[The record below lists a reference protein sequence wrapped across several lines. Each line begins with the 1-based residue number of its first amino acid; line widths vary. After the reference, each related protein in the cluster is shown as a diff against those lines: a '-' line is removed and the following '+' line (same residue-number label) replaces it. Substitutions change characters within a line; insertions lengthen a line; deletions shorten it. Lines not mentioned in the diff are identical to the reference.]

1 MVEIGRL
8 ITAMI
13 TPFGEDGAV
22 NYEEAKRLA
31 LALVDAGVDGFVVTG
46 TTGETPTLSNE
57 ERLRLY
63 SAVKSAVGKR
73 ASVVAGTTNYNTAES
88 IRLSK
93 EAEHLGADGIL
104 MTVPSYN
111 KPPQEGLYQHFKA
124 IAESVH
130 IPCMLYNVPSRTSL
144 NMTAATTV
152 RLSQVENIVGVKEAS
167 SDMGQIATI
176 IRDAKDGFKVWSG
189 NDDETFLIMSMGGYG
204 IVSVAA
210 HIVARQIKAM
220 MGMILEGAIEK
231 AAAEHL
237 RLLDIFK
244 GMFIVTNP
252 IPVKY
257 SVGRAGFKVG
267 KPRLPLVPPDK
278 DTAAKLDALLARYEI
293 DLPVAVAGD
302 D

>member
-88 IRLSK
+88 IKLSK
-93 EAEHLGADGIL
+93 EAERLGVDGIL

-176 IRDAKDGFKVWSG
+176 IRDARDGFKVWSG

-237 RLLDIFK
+237 RLLDVFK

-257 SVGRAGFKVG
+257 SVGKAGFKVG
-267 KPRLPLVPPDK
+267 NPRLPLVPPDK

-293 DLPVAVAGD
+293 DLPVGVAGND
-302 D
+302 